1 MKSRYFIVLLF
12 LSTLLVPVTGSAQDV
27 GKNFK
32 VFLGYSNLQAE
43 GLQDTNTAPGIF
55 DTDFFRDRT
64 TLHGANASITGTYKG
79 IGITGDVSFNRN
91 TRDSEFTGGHV
102 IDNTDITYFMGGPS
116 FGYAGMNRVEPFARI
131 LAGGAYT
138 SRDVSA
144 TLNLTPISGGTT
156 TTTTS
161 FKTSSTSFAMGVG
174 GGLDVRLG
182 DGPVRLRVIQI
193 DYTPIFFRDKSI
205 DVLGASGTIQPF
217 TLEGQRAD
225 NVRFAFGIVF

>member
-1 MKSRYFIVLLF
+1 MKSPYFIVLLV
-12 LSTLLVPVTGSAQDV
+12 LSTLLMPVTGSAQSV
-27 GKNFK
+27 GKNLK

-43 GLQDTNTAPGIF
+43 GLQDTNTPPGIF

-64 TLHGANASITGTYKG
+64 TLHGANASITGAYKG

-91 TRDSEFTGGHV
+91 CRDSDFTGGHV
-102 IDNTDITYFMGGPS
+102 TDNTDITYFMGGPS
-116 FGYAGMNRVEPFARI
+116 FGYAGMKRIEPFARI

-144 TLNLTPISGGTT
+144 TLNLTPIGGGTT
-156 TTTTS
+156 TTTA
-161 FKTSSTSFAMGVG
+161 FKSNSTSFAMGVG

-217 TLEGQRAD
+217 NLEGQRAD